1 MNVRFKITAIVCLLF
16 AFAFAALA
24 ALSPVYTKTSVK
36 AEDLPDYDGVSR
48 VIVGKDGFLFS
59 ASTDK
64 TDGYGDYTGRT
75 YYTGQELENR
85 AAALSDTAKELE
97 EYGCRSLFVFI
108 PSKMS
113 VYEDNLPDNVRS
125 KKAVSRRYGALVGA
139 AAEKGLS
146 VLDLSETFS
155 ALKDENLLFHTCAD
169 ELNDVGGFYLY
180 NAVCDKLGENMK
192 KAVLEE
198 YTVTYSEETA
208 YPLTREYRNE
218 TGKTVPNKT
227 YTFEE
232 KNKTYEDA
240 GLVFENTVSTTV
252 PEENRE
258 NGYSYPLIC
267 VFDTGAAKSC
277 RTFFSAS
284 SSLCVF
290 RTNMNADRAV
300 LQAAKPQIAVFLI
313 YETEF
318 YRMPEKEQGVPVETE
333 ISAKPVI
340 KDSAWSDVNRYV
352 IFGECE
358 KNSTVT
364 VYGGTEVCY
373 AYTEDGDFCIEVTVE
388 NIQTEL
394 SLYAKT
400 DGKSE
405 SEKTAVTAVFEGAGY
420 KNVVIGLDGH
430 LHYEETVPDYL
441 GTNLYSQETLD
452 GYIRYMQAKAERI
465 HAVSPDTEII
475 YVIAPNHLTIYPE
488 TAPDRLKQ
496 QKVSDDSRLS
506 QLLDAFKDIKY
517 VKFIDLKTALLKA
530 KETAPYRIYNKTD
543 THWNELGA
551 YYAYTEIM
559 GYISKKFPAA
569 APDSLDAFNVYTEDV
584 AGGDMANFLGV
595 NLNSVK
601 EHGVYVRAKNG
612 LKSGIVKD
620 HSMNFANAWFS
631 DMHEFVIDNGTL
643 PTMIMYRDSFSTNL
657 MSFLAEKFS
666 YSRFHTMWDYPEEL
680 ELYEQMKPDYI
691 IIEYVERGLGALS

>member
-1 MNVRFKITAIVCLLF
+1 MNVRFKIIALVCLIL

-36 AEDLPDYDGVSR
+36 AEDLPDYDGKSR

-59 ASTDK
+59 ASTEK
-64 TDGYGDYTGRT
+64 TDGYGDYTGKT
-75 YYTGQELENR
+75 YYTEQELENI
-85 AAALSDTAKELE
+85 AAALLDTAKELE
-97 EYGCRSLFVFI
+97 EAGCRSLFVFI
-108 PSKMS
+108 PSKMA
-113 VYEDNLPDNVRS
+113 VYEDKLPHNVYDKRA
-125 KKAVSRRYGALVGA
+125 KERRYGALAGA

-146 VLDLSETFS
+146 VLDMTQRFLSI
-155 ALKDENLLFHTCAD
+155 KDENLLFHTASD
-169 ELNDVGGFYLY
+169 ELNDIGGFYLY
-180 NAVCDKLGENMK
+180 NAVCEKLGENMK
-192 KAVLEE
+192 PAELGD
-198 YTVTYSEETA
+198 YTVKYSEETA
-208 YPLTREYRNE
+208 YQLTREYRNE

-227 YTFEE
+227 YTFES

-240 GLVFENTVSTTV
+240 DIVFENTVSTKV
-252 PEENRE
+252 PEENRAD
-258 NGYSYPLIC
+258 GYSYPRIC
-267 VFDTGAAKSC
+267 VFDTGAAKSS
-277 RTFFSAS
+277 RAFFSAS

-290 RTNMNADRAV
+290 RTDMNADRAV
-300 LQAAKPQIAVFLI
+300 MQAAKPQIAVFLI

-318 YRMPEKEQGVPVETE
+318 YRLPEKERELPVGTE
-333 ISAKPVI
+333 RTASPVI
-340 KDSAWSDVNRYV
+340 KDAAWSDSDKYV

-358 KNSTVT
+358 KNCTVT
-364 VYGGTEVCY
+364 VCGGKQTCSGY
-373 AYTEDGDFCIEVTVE
+373 FSDGDFCIEVTVE
-388 NIQTEL
+388 SVKTEL

-400 DGKSE
+400 DGKTE
-405 SEKTAVTAVFEGAGY
+405 SEKVVASATFDGGGY

-441 GTNLYSQETLD
+441 GTNLYSQGTLD
-452 GYIRYMQAKAERI
+452 GYIKYMKEKADRI
-465 HAVSPDTEII
+465 HAVSPGTEII

-488 TAPDRLKQ
+488 TAPEWLQNR
-496 QKVSDDSRLS
+496 KVSDDSRLS
-506 QLLDAFKDIKY
+506 QLLDAFKNVEY
-517 VKFIDLKTALLKA
+517 VKFIDLKTALTKA

-551 YYAYTEIM
+551 YYAYVEIM
-559 GYISKKFPAA
+559 NHISGKFPAA

-631 DMHEFVIDNGTL
+631 DMHEFEIDNGVL

-666 YSRFHTMWDYPEEL
+666 HSRFHTMWDYPEEL

-691 IIEYVERGLGALS
+691 IIEYVERSLGGLS